1 MTSRML
7 APNIILTLL
16 LAAATARA
24 EPISMQQ
31 EEQALAQ
38 IYGDQDMISIATG
51 AQQPVS
57 KAPSVASVI
66 TAEDIKAMGATDID
80 EALETVPGLH
90 VARSKDGYNPI
101 YSFRGISSEY
111 NPQVLM
117 LINGIPITNAY
128 GGNRNNFWGGMPV
141 QAVARIEVVRG
152 PGSAVYGADAFAGVI
167 NIITKTKQDIN
178 GTEVGGR
185 IGSFDTY
192 DGWALHGGEW
202 AGFDVAAMVEYHD
215 TQGQES
221 IIDADTQTGFDKLFG
236 THASLAPGPVNLSRQ
251 NIDAR
256 LDLSREHWRFR
267 GGLQSRG
274 NQGASPT
281 SAQTL
286 DPNGRGGSDRW
297 NADLNYDNPDFAKD
311 WDVKAQLS
319 YLNTSQLTE
328 TDFRLFPPGAKL
340 PIDPTTGI
348 IGSGPLVTFPEG
360 FIAAPSFYERHA
372 RFNTSAFYTGFDKHT
387 LRVGTGFNYSS
398 LYDVAAHKNS
408 GINPTTG
415 TANPLLPNFSV
426 IDVTHTP
433 YIFIQPVDR
442 KNFFAFFQDEWRF
455 MKDWALTAG
464 VRYDNYSDFGN
475 TLNPRTALV
484 WETRYDLT
492 TKLMYGSAFRA
503 PSFQE
508 LYSINNPVNRGN
520 PSLKPETMDTL
531 ELAFD
536 YRPGDKLR
544 LGLNLF
550 NYWWQDII
558 RFIPDVGAPTV
569 TAQNTGIQTGYG
581 TELEAEWQASDTLK
595 LLGNYSWQK
604 SRDNTAN
611 STPGYAPQ
619 HQVYLRANWEF
630 LPDWHLSPQAK
641 WIIDRERSL
650 GDNRPPVA
658 DYTWVDLTLRRR
670 HVFERWEIAFS
681 VRNLFD
687 VDARDPSLAGRTSA
701 AIPNDLPL
709 AERNFYG
716 EIRVNF

>member
-1 MTSRML
+1 MRKLYFFLMFYAVTAVAQD
-7 APNIILTLL
+7 APLSSDEAELL
-16 LAAATARA
+16 QMYGA
-24 EPISMQQ
+24 Q
-31 EEQALAQ
+31 E
-38 IYGDQDMISIATG
+38 MISVATG
-51 AQQPVS
+51 VKQPVG
-57 KAPSVASVI
+57 KAPAVTSVI
-66 TAEDIKAMGATDID
+66 TAEDIKAIGATDID

-101 YSFRGISSEY
+101 YSFRGVSSEY

-117 LINGIPITNAY
+117 LVNGIPITNAY
-128 GGNRNNFWGGMPV
+128 GGNRSNFWGGMPV
-141 QAVARIEVVRG
+141 QAIARIEVVRG

-167 NIITKTKQDIN
+167 NIITKTKQDIK

-185 IGSFDTY
+185 VGSFDSY
-192 DGWALHGGEW
+192 DGWALHGDTW

-215 TQGQES
+215 TQGQNS
-221 IIDADTQTGFDKLFG
+221 IIEADAQTGFDQRFG
-236 THASLAPGPVNLSRQ
+236 THASLSPGPVNLQRR

-256 LDLSREHWRFR
+256 LDLSRDHWRFR

-274 NQGASPT
+274 DQGASPT

-286 DPNGRGGSDRW
+286 DPNGRGGSERW

-311 WDVKAQLS
+311 WDVKAQIS
-319 YLNTSQLTE
+319 YLDTSQVTE
-328 TDFRLFPPGAKL
+328 TNFALFPPGAQL
-340 PIDPTTGI
+340 PIDPTTGL
-348 IGSGPLVTFPEG
+348 IGNGPLVTFPQG

-372 RFNTSAFYTGFDKHT
+372 RFNTSAFYTGFDKHS

-415 TANPLLPNFSV
+415 TANPLLPNFSI
-426 IDVTHTP
+426 IDVTGTP
-433 YIFIQPVDR
+433 YLPIQPVDR
-442 KNFFAFFQDEWRF
+442 RNFFAFFQDEWRF

-464 VRYDNYSDFGN
+464 LRYDNYSDFGN

-520 PSLKPETMDTL
+520 PSLKPETMNTL

-536 YRPGDKLR
+536 YRPRDKLR

-550 NYWWQDII
+550 NYWWKDII
-558 RFIPDVGAPTV
+558 RFIPDAGAPTV
-569 TAQNTGIQTGYG
+569 TAQNTGLQTGYG
-581 TELEAEWQASDTLK
+581 TELEAEWQAFDTLK
-595 LLGNYSWQK
+595 LLGNYAYQK
-604 SRDNTAN
+604 PRDTTLNHDSGN
-611 STPGYAPQ
+611 SP
-619 HQVYLRANWEF
+619 HHMVYVRANWEF
-630 LPDWHLSPQAK
+630 MPHWQITPQAK
-641 WIIDRERSL
+641 WIIDRSRIA
-650 GDNRPPVA
+650 GDSRPAVA
-658 DYTWVDLTLRRR
+658 DYTWVDLTLRRKQLAE
-670 HVFERWEIAFS
+670 HWEVAFS

-687 VDARDPSLAGRTSA
+687 VNAREPSLAGRPTA
-701 AIPNDLPL
+701 AIPYDLPL
-709 AERNFYG
+709 AGRNFYG
-716 EIRVNF
+716 EVRLNF